1 MKVKVWI
8 AAMVVVALAGCNGRH
23 ETPTGTYGQGM
34 LSGEVV
40 MAGVVGGGSPAG
52 VEVSVR
58 GTGMTMLLGEDGQ
71 FSFAGIPDGAQ
82 LDFRRAADGIEA
94 SLRLDQSTGFVSVEL
109 AKASATATK
118 ARSSKRRGAS
128 PTRESVYEFE
138 GVIRTAAADGIVLF
152 TSRKVEQTIAIAA
165 DTLIRKGNQPLT
177 PADLAAD
184 MRVHVKA
191 RKSGETFTAAVIIVQ
206 QDGSGEDGEGEEPAP
221 PAAREHEG
229 TVRSASATELVVFTS
244 KKVEVTFTLTADTVI
259 RKGNTPVAAADIQP
273 GWRVHV
279 KATANADGTATATRV
294 TVQSTKVK

>member
-8 AAMVVVALAGCNGRH
+8 AAMVAVALAACNGRH
-23 ETPTGTYGQGM
+23 ETPTSTYGQEM

-40 MAGVVGGGSPAG
+40 MAGATGGSPAG
-52 VEVSVR
+52 VEIGVR

-71 FSFAGIPDGAQ
+71 FSFAGVPDGAE

-94 SLRLDQSTGFVSVEL
+94 SLRVEQSAGFVHVEL

-118 ARSSKRRGAS
+118 AKSSKRRGAA

-138 GVIRTAAADGIVLF
+138 GVIRTAAAGSIVMF
-152 TSRKVEQTIAIAA
+152 TSRKVEQTIAVAA
-165 DTLIRKGNQPLT
+165 DTIIRKGNQTLT
-177 PADLAAD
+177 PADLVAD

-206 QDGSGEDGEGEEPAP
+206 QDGSGEDDEGEEPAP
-221 PAAREHEG
+221 PAIREHEG
-229 TVRSASATELVVFTS
+229 TVRSASATKLVVYTS

-259 RKGNTPVAAADIQP
+259 RKGNTPVAAADLLP